1 METVAPQIVSV
12 LRITRHEASPEQM
25 KALKDAVR
33 KLVGVPEK
41 GDFNINVIQFP
52 QTLNSPEHFFQ
63 VWEENGKPPVVEV
76 VLPINM
82 LASILESIRR
92 QGLDVHIIR
101 AIMNRVDLG
110 GGEVRFEFAGYEKVI
125 KVEVVTERLV

>member
-1 METVAPQIVSV
+1 MEKIAPQIVSV

-25 KALKDAVR
+25 NALREVTR
-33 KLVGVPEK
+33 KLIGDPER
-41 GDFNINVIQFP
+41 GDFNINVIQFT
-52 QTLNSPEHFFQ
+52 QTLESPEHFFQ
-63 VWEENGKPPVVEV
+63 VWNENGRPPVVEV

-82 LASILESIRR
+82 LASILEIARR
-92 QGLDVHIIR
+92 QGLNIHFIR

-110 GGEVRFEFAGYEKVI
+110 GGEVRFEFAGYEKIV

>member
-25 KALKDAVR
+25 NALGEAIR
-33 KLVGVPEK
+33 KLIGDPER
-41 GDFNINVIQFP
+41 GGFNINVIQFS
-52 QTLNSPEHFFQ
+52 QTLDSPEHFFQ
-63 VWEENGKPPVVEV
+63 VWEESGRPPVVEV

-82 LASILESIRR
+82 LASILEIARR
-92 QGLDVHIIR
+92 QGLNIHFIR

-110 GGEVRFEFAGYEKVI
+110 GGGVKFEFAGYERVI